1 MVPAR
6 PDHCVPSLHDRYHR
20 ARDYKDLLAGNFIAA
35 LPIYVGLILFLVL
48 FFGYKIAKKT
58 KLVDLRKAD
67 FTSDYI
73 READRVK
80 MDDVSAK

>member
-1 MVPAR
+1 M
-6 PDHCVPSLHDRYHR
+6 S
-20 ARDYKDLLAGNFIAA
+20 
-35 LPIYVGLILFLVL
+35 GLILFLVL
-48 FFGYKIAKKT
+48 FFGYKIVKKT

-73 READRVK
+73 RDEDKVE